1 VIQAPRTRLARLGHR
16 LRHAALF
23 RRVGPGIIA
32 GAADDDP
39 SGIAT
44 YSQAGAQF
52 GVNML
57 WTVVFTYP
65 LMTAVQM
72 ISARIGRVTGHGLAA
87 NLNRVFPRGIVTIL
101 VALLFIANTVNIGAD
116 LAAMGAATRLV
127 LGWGQHLFTGAFAL
141 VSLVLQ
147 IFIPYH
153 RYVRFLKW
161 LTLTLFAYVG
171 VVFAVHIEWGQVVL
185 HTFAP
190 RFALTAGAITLVVAV
205 FGTTISPYLFFWQSS
220 QEVEDEEAD
229 PSSGPLL
236 AKPDQ
241 APFELERIRW
251 DTYVGMGFSNL
262 IAFFIILTT
271 AVTLHAAG
279 KTDIQTSAQAAEAL
293 RPVAGELAFMLFSL
307 GIIGTGLL
315 AVPVLAGSA
324 AYAISESR
332 GWKIGLE
339 HKPREAIGFYT
350 VIGLA
355 TVLGIAVD
363 FSPLDPIRAL
373 VWSAVL
379 NGVISVPILAA
390 MMVVVSRRHE
400 MGDFVATRGHRIF
413 GWFTTA
419 VMAAATVAMFIF
431 Q

>member
-1 VIQAPRTRLARLGHR
+1 MSRFIER
-16 LRHAALF
+16 LRHAAIFKRL
-23 RRVGPGIIA
+23 GPGVIT

-52 GVNML
+52 GLNML
-57 WTVVFTYP
+57 WAVVFTYP

-87 NLNRVFPRGIVTIL
+87 NLNRVFPRGIVAVL
-101 VALLFIANTVNIGAD
+101 VTLLFTANTVNIGAD
-116 LAAMGAATRLV
+116 LAAMGAAARLV
-127 LGWGQHLFTGAFAL
+127 LGWGEHLFTVGFAI
-141 VSLVLQ
+141 VSLILQ
-147 IFIPYH
+147 VFIPYH

-161 LTLTLFAYVG
+161 LTLALFAYVG
-171 VVFAVHIEWGQVVL
+171 VVFTVHIEWSQVAR
-185 HTFAP
+185 HTFLP
-190 RFALTAGAITLVVAV
+190 HFALTGSAITLVVAV

-236 AKPDQ
+236 EKPDQ
-241 APFELERIRW
+241 APAELNRIRY

-271 AVTLHAAG
+271 AVTLFAAG
-279 KTDIQTSAQAAEAL
+279 KTDIETSAQAAEAL
-293 RPVAGELAFMLFSL
+293 RPVAGEFAFLLFSL

-339 HKPREAIGFYT
+339 HKPREAIGFYA

-363 FSPLDPIRAL
+363 FSPLDPIKAL
-373 VWSAVL
+373 FWSAVL

-390 MMVVVSRRHE
+390 MMIVVSRRHE
-400 MGDFVATRGHRIF
+400 MGDFVATRAHRF
-413 GWFTTA
+413 LGWLTTA
-419 VMAAATVAMFIF
+419 VMAATAAAMFLVR
-431 Q
+431 